1 MIKNYLLTAFRNI
14 KKHKG
19 YSLVNITGLAIG
31 MSVCLLIWYYVSFER
46 SYDSF
51 QKDADNIY
59 RLKMIMREG
68 ERTFEFASTCLA
80 LGPALKAEFPE
91 VLEFVRIHVQP
102 ETIVARDDTKFF
114 EKQVYYVDP
123 IFLRLFYLHLKRG
136 KLTTALTEPDTLLIS
151 ESAAKKY
158 FGNENPMGKT
168 LRIFD
173 RYEQD
178 YTVVGIFKDFPENS
192 HMQSDFL
199 VSNQKVLIH
208 PIFKDKNSWMV
219 YQFHTYILTRPDTDL
234 KSLETKIAKVIDK
247 YMGDDMRKF
256 NHHHICELQPIRDIH
271 LYSNF
276 INELKENGNV
286 TALNW
291 LLISAIFILII
302 AWVNYINISTAR
314 AMERAREVGLRKVV
328 GASRI
333 QLIRQFF
340 TESLTVNILSAVVT
354 VLLVLI
360 LIPYCSSLIDSD
372 VFMAIFRSPH
382 FWLPFLVIFVIGT
395 FFTGL
400 YPAFILSSFNPGNI
414 LKGKFINYG
423 GGRISRQVLV
433 VFQFTISVALIAAT
447 LAVYQQI
454 KFMKNQDLGFDKDQV
469 LVVRTPRAN
478 LTETTRDKFT
488 VAKRE
493 MLRDPRVLNISGTFH
508 VPGHAMG
515 ADSEIRRIDDE
526 PEKLF
531 LTDVTWAGYHFLDT
545 LGIKLLAGRDF
556 SEKIATDK
564 EAVIINEEALK
575 LLGFESPEK
584 AIDAYIIDRKGQRF
598 KIIGVV
604 KNYNHHSLKEA
615 VKSRIIKLVFF
626 FELPGFFAFKLNT
639 SNVKET
645 VEFIEKKW
653 KEVFP
658 TLPFDYFFLDEFF
671 NRQYKADNQ
680 FGTVFGFLAL
690 LTIFIAASGLFG
702 LSAFNAVRKTREI
715 GIRKVLGADV
725 TGILILLSKN
735 FLKLVFTALFI
746 ALPLTYLWVD
756 KWLNNYAYRTTIGW
770 WFWVIPILII
780 IPIVLLTL
788 SYNVIKAAYTNPA
801 NTIRYE

>member
-19 YSLVNITGLAIG
+19 YSLINIAGLAIG
-31 MSVCLLIWYYVSFER
+31 MAVCLLIWYYVSFER

-59 RLKMIMREG
+59 RLKMIMQKG
-68 ERTFEFASTCLA
+68 ERTFEFAPTCLA

-91 VLEFVRIHVQP
+91 VLEFARIHVQR
-102 ETIVARDDTKFF
+102 ETIVAREDTRFYEELIF
-114 EKQVYYVDP
+114 YVDP
-123 IFLRLFYLHLKRG
+123 SFLKMFYLPLKRG
-136 KLTTALTEPDTLLIS
+136 NPRTALTKPNTLLIS

-158 FGNENPMGKT
+158 FGNENPVGKNIH
-168 LRIFD
+168 IFD
-173 RYEQD
+173 RYGQN
-178 YTVVGIFKDFPENS
+178 YTVEGIFKDLPENS
-192 HMQSDFL
+192 HMQFDFL
-199 VSNQKVLIH
+199 ASNQNVLIH
-208 PIFKDKNSWMV
+208 PLFRDNNSWMV
-219 YQFHTYILTRPDTDL
+219 YQFYTYILTHPDFNL
-234 KSLETKIAKVIDK
+234 KSLETKIAKIIDK

-256 NHHHICELQPIRDIH
+256 NRRHICVLQPLRDIH
-271 LYSNF
+271 LYSDC
-276 INELKENGNV
+276 IIELKENGNA

-291 LLISAIFILII
+291 LLISAVFILII
-302 AWVNYINISTAR
+302 AWVNYININTAR

-340 TESLTVNILSAVVT
+340 AESLTLNILSAGMAII
-354 VLLVLI
+354 LVLI
-360 LIPYCSSLIDSD
+360 LIPYCSSFTGSRI
-372 VFMAIFRSPH
+372 FMTIFSSPH
-382 FWLPFLVIFVIGT
+382 FWVPFLVIFVIGT

-400 YPAFILSSFNPGNI
+400 YPAFILSSFKPGNI
-414 LKGKFINYG
+414 LREKFINYG
-423 GGRISRQVLV
+423 GGRMSRQVLV

-447 LAVYQQI
+447 LTVYQQI
-454 KFMKNQDLGFDKDQV
+454 RFMKNQDLGFNKDQV

-478 LTETTRDKFT
+478 LRDTTREKLDT
-488 VAKRE
+488 VKTE
-493 MLRDPRVLNISGTFH
+493 ILKDPRVLNIAGTFH

-515 ADSEIRRIDDE
+515 ADMEIRRVEDE

-531 LTDVTWAGYHFLDT
+531 LTEVTWVRYHFLDT
-545 LGIKLLAGRDF
+545 LGIKLFVGRDF
-556 SEKIATDK
+556 SEKIITDR
-564 EAVIINEEALK
+564 EAVIINEKAMN

-584 AIDAYIIDRKGQRF
+584 AIDAYITTIFGERL
-598 KIIGVV
+598 KIIGVI
-604 KNYNHHSLKEA
+604 KNYNHRSLKEA
-615 VKSRIIKLVFF
+615 VKSRIIRFAL

-639 SNVKET
+639 NNIKET

-658 TLPFDYFFLDEFF
+658 NLPFDYFFLDEFF
-671 NRQYKADNQ
+671 NQQYKADNQ
-680 FGTVFGFLAL
+680 FGAIFGFLAL

-702 LSAFNAVRKTREI
+702 LSAFNAARKTREI

-725 TGILILLSKN
+725 VNILVLLSKN
-735 FLKLVFTALFI
+735 FLKLVFTALLI

-756 KWLNNYAYRTTIGW
+756 KWLTTYAYRTTISW
-770 WFWVIPILII
+770 WFWVIPILIT